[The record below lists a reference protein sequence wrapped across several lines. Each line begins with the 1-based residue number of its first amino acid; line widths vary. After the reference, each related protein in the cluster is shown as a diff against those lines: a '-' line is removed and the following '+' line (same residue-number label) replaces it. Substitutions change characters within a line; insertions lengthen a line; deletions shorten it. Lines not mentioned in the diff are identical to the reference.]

1 MSSNNGTIEVIRPKL
16 SEAWL
21 AKMQER
27 RQEEAKR
34 PKTVRPKLRFSVTV
48 TPTGKIITIEGGDSD
63 SDSDYE
69 QPK

>member
-1 MSSNNGTIEVIRPKL
+1 MSSKDGTIEVIRPKL

-21 AKMQER
+21 AKMRER
-27 RQEEAKR
+27 RQEEAAK
-34 PKTVRPKLRFSVTV
+34 PKTVRPKLKYSVTV